1 MRLPQVSYAR
11 TRTGSLAWQA
21 WGEGDLVLLDCGVGT
36 MFSLDDIP
44 DEPRWLRLM
53 TRLSAFARVLV
64 FDYPGTGL
72 SDGDAALYEDLS
84 ALPRTALD
92 VLDAAGVE
100 HAAVMASGAH
110 CWTALLLAAQTPA
123 RVDQL
128 VLLDPWASL
137 VQRPGYPHGLPP
149 AQVAALL
156 AAADPYAD
164 HEQTAD
170 ERDDLQILAPTLA
183 ADPDF
188 RSWWTRAARR
198 GASPQVAAAA
208 NRLIFTGDVRHV
220 LPQVRCRTTILQP
233 AADTGMSDYVAEH
246 LADSRR
252 VRLSTPD
259 AVPFGADGAAV
270 AEHVREALTGDA
282 DGGPVEREFAVVLFT
297 DVVASTA
304 LAAEIGDRRWR
315 ELQQAHLDVVA
326 RELKR
331 HRGRLAQ
338 DLGDGTLCLFSSP
351 GRAVECALALVEAVR
366 PLGLEIRAGVHAGE
380 VELRDAGVAGINV
393 HVGARVAS
401 LAGPGEVLVS
411 STVVD
416 LVAGSGYRF
425 VDRGTHELKGVSGAR
440 QVWAV
445 VP

>member
-1 MRLPQVSYAR
+1 
-11 TRTGSLAWQA
+11 
-21 WGEGDLVLLDCGVGT
+21 

-53 TRLSAFARVLV
+53 TRLSSFARVLV

-72 SDGDAALYEDLS
+72 SDGDAGLYADTAS
-84 ALPRTALD
+84 LPRTALD
-92 VLDAAGVE
+92 VLDAAGVQR
-100 HAAVMASGAH
+100 ASVMASGAH
-110 CWTALLLAAQTPA
+110 CWTALLLAAAAPE
-123 RVDQL
+123 RVEQL
-128 VLLDPWASL
+128 VLLDPWVSL
-137 VQRPGYPHGLPP
+137 VQRPGYPHGLTA
-149 AQVAALL
+149 AQVSALL
-156 AAADPYAD
+156 AAADPFAERSD
-164 HEQTAD
+164 SD
-170 ERDDLQILAPTLA
+170 GERDDLQILAPTLA
-183 ADPDF
+183 GDPDF

-208 NRLIFTGDVRHV
+208 NRLIFTGDLRDV
-220 LPQVRCRTTILQP
+220 LPDVRSRSTIMQP
-233 AADTGMSDYVAEH
+233 AADTAMSDYVAEH

-252 VRLSTPD
+252 VLLSTAD
-259 AVPFGADGAAV
+259 AIPFGADAAAI
-270 AEHVREALTGDA
+270 AEHVREAVTGDR

-297 DVVASTA
+297 DVVGSTA

-315 ELQQAHLDVVA
+315 ELQQAHLDVVE

-331 HRGRLAQ
+331 RRGRLVQ
-338 DLGDGTLCLFSSP
+338 DLGDGTLCLFTSP

-380 VELRDAGVAGINV
+380 VELRGAGVAGINV

-416 LVAGSGYRF
+416 LVAGSAFRF
-425 VDRGTHELKGVSGAR
+425 ADRGRHELKGVPGER

-445 VP
+445 RP